1 RLLLSDI
8 RWVELLEPALWRD
21 ELAEV
26 LAAIA
31 AAHEG
36 EADLSALDR
45 AAVRPQP
52 RIRVS
57 PQSGDHLSRLISAAS
72 YVMSLDEVQ
81 LAAPARATQ
90 ARRTCR
96 PSTAPPSARSRA
108 SACRRRAGTTSP
120 G

>member
-1 RLLLSDI
+1 RLRTLRRRAEGRRLLASI
-8 RWVELLEPALWRD
+8 RWVELLEPARWRD

-72 YVMSLDEVQ
+72 YVMSRDEVQ
-81 LAAPARATQ
+81 LAELSEALGVSEKQLITDLQ
-90 ARRTCR
+90 
-96 PSTAPPSARSRA
+96 
-108 SACRRRAGTTSP
+108 
-120 G
+120 